1 MEIKD
6 KLMQESLNCTFIA
19 CPCSAGQSNMH
30 NVQLIMNLR
39 KKVMEF
45 RDLVALQDTEIEYLR
60 TSIEYVSVKD
70 LMIEIEAL
78 RRLLDERDDGDK
90 DA

>member
-1 MEIKD
+1 
-6 KLMQESLNCTFIA
+6 
-19 CPCSAGQSNMH
+19 MH

-39 KKVMEF
+39 KKVMEL
-45 RDLVALQDTEIEYLR
+45 RDLVTLQDTEIEYLR

>member
-1 MEIKD
+1 
-6 KLMQESLNCTFIA
+6 
-19 CPCSAGQSNMH
+19 MH

-39 KKVMEF
+39 KKVMEL
-45 RDLVALQDTEIEYLR
+45 RDLVTLQDTEIEYLR

-90 DA
+90 DAFLC